1 MRILIDAASVE
12 LFADDGKTA
21 LTDTFFPIQDFNDLE
36 IYTLDGTIRF
46 FQLQMWKLKSI
57 WK

>member
-1 MRILIDAASVE
+1 MRLLFDAASVE

-21 LTDTFFPIQDFNDLE
+21 LTDTFFPTQDFNDFE
-36 IYTLDGTIRF
+36 VYAPDGSIRLL
-46 FQLQMWKLKSI
+46 QLQMWKLKSI